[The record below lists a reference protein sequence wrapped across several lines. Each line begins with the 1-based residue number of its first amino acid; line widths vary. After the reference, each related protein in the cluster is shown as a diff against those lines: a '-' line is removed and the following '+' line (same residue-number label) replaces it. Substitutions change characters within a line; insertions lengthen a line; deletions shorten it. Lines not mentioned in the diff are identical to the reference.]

1 MAEMHPSAVRA
12 VSSTAASELGWDRGL
27 QGAGM
32 APQLWLCACHPMGTC
47 PAVTAPLPS
56 SLPHS
61 QLAGMPVGD
70 GSFCRALSDS
80 PAGLLKHLV
89 SLSQRHYELINI
101 NSPFW

>member
-1 MAEMHPSAVRA
+1 MAEMHPSTVGAI
-12 VSSTAASELGWDRGL
+12 SSTAASELGWDRGL

-61 QLAGMPVGD
+61 QLAACRNAGGRWIFLQS
-70 GSFCRALSDS
+70 SFRFPRWTFEASGITIS
-80 PAGLLKHLV
+80 A
-89 SLSQRHYELINI
+89 SL
-101 NSPFW
+101 